1 MKSIVKAVA
10 VALVLAAPVASFA
23 QSSANRPLTR
33 AEVRADLERVVAA
46 GYRPTDWRHYP
57 ENIQTVQARLAAQD
71 AVAGAAPQAAVAPQ
85 ADATGVGGV
94 QASAESGRP
103 SLSDGTRSSY
113 SPPITI
119 YQHN

>member
-85 ADATGVGGV
+85 ADTTGVGGV

-113 SPPITI
+113 SPPVTI

>member
-1 MKSIVKAVA
+1 MKSIVKAAA

-23 QSSANRPLTR
+23 QASANRPLTR

-46 GYRPTDWRHYP
+46 GYRPTDWLHYP
-57 ENIQTVQARLAAQD
+57 GNIQAVEARLAAQD
-71 AVAGAAPQAAVAPQ
+71 AAAGAAPQ

-113 SPPITI
+113 SPPVTI